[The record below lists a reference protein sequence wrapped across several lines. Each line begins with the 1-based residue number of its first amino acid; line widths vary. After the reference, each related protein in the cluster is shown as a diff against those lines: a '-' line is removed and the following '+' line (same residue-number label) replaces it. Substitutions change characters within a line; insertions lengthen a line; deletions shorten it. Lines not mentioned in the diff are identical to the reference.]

1 MRPEEALLVPFIVAL
16 GAIVGSFANVC
27 IHRLPRGESV
37 VAPRSRCPRC
47 GAQIR
52 ARDNVPVASWLLL
65 GGKCRDCAAPIP
77 VRYPLVEAAVA
88 TLFFASFW
96 RHGLGPEGAAGA
108 LLATAAVIL
117 AATDLDA
124 RVLPDEVTLVV
135 LGLGLLLAAWRDLPA
150 FRDEGWPAFGNNLL
164 AAAGGAAFGALL
176 LQGVATAYRA
186 LRGVEGMGFGDVKM
200 IAMIGAFVGPGG
212 VLLTLFAASIAGTL
226 IAGLPALLRAAAWRV
241 AFRGARASAGQ
252 AARAAAAGGL
262 LLDPGGRILEAGRRW
277 REIPGAS
284 RPGEALSLS
293 GPVARPVAAFAR
305 LASRRAAA
313 GRATAFGRL
322 AVEDESGDF
331 FRVLAA
337 RAEAVPGGTLVLL
350 ARVDVPFGVFLAI
363 ASVVVFE
370 WGGPALDLL
379 AAGLHVPGRSLL
391 P

>member
-1 MRPEEALLVPFIVAL
+1 MRPEEVLLVPFIVAL

-47 GAQIR
+47 GTQIR

-65 GGKCRDCAAPIP
+65 GGKCRDCAEPIA

-88 TLFFASFW
+88 LLFFAAFW
-96 RHGLGPEGAAGA
+96 RHGLGPDGVAGA

-135 LGLGLLLAAWRDLPA
+135 LVFGLLLAAWRDFPA
-150 FRDEGWPAFGNNLL
+150 FRAEGWPAFSSNLL
-164 AAAGGAAFGALL
+164 AAAAGAAFGALL

-212 VLLTLFAASIAGTL
+212 VLLTLFAASVAGTL
-226 IAGLPALLRAAAWRV
+226 LAGLPALLRAAAWRL
-241 AFRGARASAGQ
+241 AFGRARVSAARASAE
-252 AARAAAAGGL
+252 ASSGGL
-262 LLDPGGRILEAGRRW
+262 LVAPDGRVLAAGRRW
-277 REIPGAS
+277 REVPGA
-284 RPGEALSLS
+284 PVAGEALSRS
-293 GPVARPVAAFAR
+293 GAVARPIAAFAR

-313 GRATAFGRL
+313 GQATAFGRL
-322 AVEDESGDF
+322 VVEDESGDF

-337 RAEAVPGGTLVLL
+337 RGEAVPGGTLVLL
-350 ARVDVPFGVFLAI
+350 ARVDVPFGVFLAV

-370 WGGPALDLL
+370 WGGRALDLL